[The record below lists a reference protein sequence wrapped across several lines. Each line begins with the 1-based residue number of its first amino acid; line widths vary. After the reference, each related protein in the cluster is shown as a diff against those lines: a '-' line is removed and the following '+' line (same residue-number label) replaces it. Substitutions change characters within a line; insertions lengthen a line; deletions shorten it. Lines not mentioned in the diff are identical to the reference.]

1 MCLSDP
7 SACCDV
13 LAGAPWVLAVLSA
26 FFLLLLLSV
35 AGICFVRLR
44 VLPNPPE
51 MCLPKA
57 LVSDD
62 PPPTSTLCVAIAK
75 PGLPAFARVQ
85 HLLSSNS
92 CITKTILV
100 PRCLPS
106 RLNHCPPRRRYW
118 WRALASHGSQQRM
131 GSQAV
136 EPLVFSILCHNP
148 LAGRALA
155 S

>member
-13 LAGAPWVLAVLSA
+13 RPGFPWVPAVLSA
-26 FFLLLLLSV
+26 FFLLLPLSV
-35 AGICFVRLR
+35 AGMCFVQLH
-44 VLPNPPE
+44 VFPSSQE

-62 PPPTSTLCVAIAK
+62 PPPTSTLCIAIAK
-75 PGLPAFARVQ
+75 PGFPAFARVQ

-92 CITKTILV
+92 HSTKPILV
-100 PRCLPS
+100 LRCLPY
-106 RLNHCPPRRRYW
+106 RLNHSPPRRRYW

-136 EPLVFSILCHNP
+136 EPLVFSIVCHNP